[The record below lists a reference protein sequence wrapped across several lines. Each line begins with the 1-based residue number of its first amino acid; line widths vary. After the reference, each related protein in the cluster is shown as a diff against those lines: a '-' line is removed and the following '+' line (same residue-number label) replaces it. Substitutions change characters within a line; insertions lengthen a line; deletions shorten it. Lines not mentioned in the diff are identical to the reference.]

1 VRRDDTACDVDDR
14 GCRAFVVI
22 SAQGK
27 GDEALRGD
35 EGKKSVMAQQ
45 D

>member
-1 VRRDDTACDVDDR
+1 VRRDDTACDVDKED
-14 GCRAFVVI
+14 AALVVI